1 MIAKKTDIE
10 THIDHLKRLNEKIE
24 TDDESFEM
32 IPEPNEAGN
41 TKHSQ
46 AYVIDHCKQS
56 RNWDFW

>member
-1 MIAKKTDIE
+1 METQISQVAAK
-10 THIDHLKRLNEKIE
+10 LLGNNEKIE